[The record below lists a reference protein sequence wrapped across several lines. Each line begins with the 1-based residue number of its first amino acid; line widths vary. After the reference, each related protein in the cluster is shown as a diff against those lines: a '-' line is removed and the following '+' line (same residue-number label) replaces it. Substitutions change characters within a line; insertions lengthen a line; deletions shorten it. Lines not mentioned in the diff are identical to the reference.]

1 MGRISLM
8 GISRAGAAAAVT
20 AGAAI
25 VTMAASAATVTV
37 AMAVPAAAPRAG
49 GTIVGVVTTA
59 AKAPPPLRVTIDPD
73 VCGQTLPDDS
83 IVVDAAGHLAG
94 VVLTVPGVK
103 VAAPS
108 EAPVTN
114 DKCRFGPRVSLVRPN
129 GTVAM
134 TSKDTVLHTMHAAA
148 ADTRVLF
155 NVSLPIS
162 HMNISKP
169 IDKPGVVM
177 LTCSTHTWM
186 RGYLFVTEE
195 LSAMSSADG
204 SFKLDNVPAGSYDI
218 RVWHE
223 ALKAAVPTKV
233 VVKDGETITL
243 NVTMK

>member
-1 MGRISLM
+1 MPRYVSNAGR
-8 GISRAGAAAAVT
+8 AAAVCLILLSIS
-20 AGAAI
+20 AGIGCKKKAQMPPPP
-25 VTMAASAATVTV
+25 VTVSEASRPASVAESAFDTVTL
-37 AMAVPAAAPRAG
+37 
-49 GTIVGVVTTA
+49 
-59 AKAPPPLRVTIDPD
+59 PPVLV
-73 VCGQTLPDDS
+73 S
-83 IVVDAAGHLAG
+83 
-94 VVLTVPGVK
+94 LTVPGVK
-103 VAAPS
+103 VAAPP

-155 NVSLPIS
+155 NVSLPIPN
-162 HMNISKP
+162 MKISKP

-177 LTCSTHTWM
+177 LTCSTHTRM

-195 LSAMSSADG
+195 LAAISGADG

-223 ALKAAVPTKV
+223 ALKAAVPTRV
-233 VVKDGETITL
+233 VVKDGETVTL

>member
-155 NVSLPIS
+155 NVSLPIPN
-162 HMNISKP
+162 MTISKP